1 MNIFHHT
8 TSASGWL
15 SFVIHGVLEI
25 NSSKKK
31 KNKNSHLTKK
41 SIYRNHCLK
50 KCFLTVIF
58 VFENNSKEKQK
69 ANSLHTVKCSP
80 YLD

>member
-25 NSSKKK
+25 NSSKKPQ
-31 KNKNSHLTKK
+31 SFDKK

-69 ANSLHTVKCSP
+69 VNSLHTVKCSP

>member
-25 NSSKKK
+25 NSSKK
-31 KNKNSHLTKK
+31 SQSFDKK